1 MSRNYIKEIHQETV
15 RFHID
20 FGPPSLFERVRF
32 KMKDVHKLYLDG
44 THFNKRLSERDSPED
59 VIEKLKAFDCCE
71 WTLKTAEVR
80 KDRGKFV
87 NSTWEVLCNGNP
99 YWVTI
104 SVGNFITTI
113 VLRNSSGMDK
123 CIRNGEYYDFVES
136 VNRKLM
142 NEDLKQL
149 VQ

>member
-1 MSRNYIKEIHQETV
+1 
-15 RFHID
+15 
-20 FGPPSLFERVRF
+20 
-32 KMKDVHKLYLDG
+32 MKKIAVCF
-44 THFNKRLSERDSPED
+44 THNGED